1 MANPDLTSEQV
12 ERLQKPAKGSRWME
26 LRDKR
31 KAVVK
36 AEDAAKAEVKKR
48 DRICRWPRCENCR
61 VYKPPFEC
69 AHVVRA
75 KGMGGDHGTVST
87 PDKMMLLDRITHGE
101 QERNDRDVRPLTK
114 AGTSGPCEFWR
125 RTDADGWFLVARE
138 VAPFILDR
146 D

>member
-1 MANPDLTSEQV
+1 MANPDLPVGALAKQ
-12 ERLQKPAKGSRWME
+12 PKGSRWME

-31 KAVVK
+31 KGLVK
-36 AEDAAKAEVKKR
+36 AEDAAKAEVRKR
-48 DRICRWPRCENCR
+48 DRICRWPHCQNCR
-61 VYKPPFEC
+61 RYKPAFEV

-101 QERNDRDVRPLTK
+101 QERNTRDVRPLTD
-114 AGTSGPCEFWR
+114 AGTDGPCEFWSW
-125 RTDADGWFLVARE
+125 TAQDGWFLIARE
-138 VAPFILDR
+138 TAPFRYDR